1 MNIELAGEQARTMFL
16 TPVVF
21 SALVVD
27 FNNSMSGAQIHPDS
41 FTTPLCAEI
50 TPGAVSYT
58 STDSGGY
65 TLTSDK
71 FYQRMGA
78 VPFTFSVNV
87 DPLFM
92 VPRPGVC
99 SLKVAWSC

>member
-1 MNIELAGEQARTMFL
+1 MNIELAVEQARTMFL
-16 TPVVF
+16 APAIF
-21 SALVVD
+21 SALAID
-27 FNNSMSGAQIHPDS
+27 FNNSMSGAHIHPDS

-58 STDSGGY
+58 STDGGGY
-65 TLTSDK
+65 TFTSDK

-87 DPLFM
+87 DPMFM
-92 VPRPGVC
+92 TPRPGVC